1 VFSPLATHI
10 AAAPRAGTHQT
21 KPASLKTSESG
32 HGNAQ
37 RRNVSA
43 PAARYRGKSRHSRPL
58 SNLCPS
64 PRTHRYGLPLSPGA
78 SKWNP
83 VERRL
88 FSFISLEW
96 AGHPLRSLATMMS
109 DIESTTTK
117 TGLKVTAFVNERK
130 YDIQCSM
137 TCSKR
142 FLYSAIR
149 NYQH

>member
-1 VFSPLATHI
+1 MTLSVETYLRRLRNIVESLATHPLPEPTDSPLRSATI
-10 AAAPRAGTHQT
+10 PRV
-21 KPASLKTSESG
+21 P
-32 HGNAQ
+32 
-37 RRNVSA
+37 
-43 PAARYRGKSRHSRPL
+43 
-58 SNLCPS
+58 
-64 PRTHRYGLPLSPGA
+64 

-109 DIESTTTK
+109 DIENTTTK
-117 TGLKVTAFVNERK
+117 TGLNVTAFVNERK

-142 FLYSAIR
+142 FFYSAIR

>member
-1 VFSPLATHI
+1 MTLSVETYLRWLRDIVESLATHGLYQTI
-10 AAAPRAGTHQT
+10 ARA
-21 KPASLKTSESG
+21 
-32 HGNAQ
+32 HGLT
-37 RRNVSA
+37 VTVCHY
-43 PAARYRGKSRHSRPL
+43 P
-58 SNLCPS
+58 
-64 PRTHRYGLPLSPGA
+64 PGA

-109 DIESTTTK
+109 DIENTTTK
-117 TGLKVTAFVNERK
+117 TGLNVTAFVNERK

-142 FLYSAIR
+142 FSYSAIR